1 MTQETQVLTHLD
13 RFGSITAWEAMQEYR
28 IMRLASRIA
37 DLRRKGHNIV
47 TVTRHNGSVTWAEY
61 KKAAPRLATENG
73 KGVGEVGY
81 DSTSKNITLHHG
93 GQE

>member
-1 MTQETQVLTHLD
+1 MTQETQVLNHLE

-47 TVTRHNGSVTWAEY
+47 TITRHNGSVSWAEY
-61 KKAAPRLATENG
+61 KMPSPVLHTEG
-73 KGVGEVGY
+73 RQEDEAVRPGFSSE
-81 DSTSKNITLHHG
+81 NITNN
-93 GQE
+93 

>member
-1 MTQETQVLTHLD
+1 MTQETQVLNHLE

-47 TVTRHNGSVTWAEY
+47 TITRHNGSVSWAEY
-61 KKAAPRLATENG
+61 KMPSPVCKTEG
-73 KGVGEVGY
+73 RQEDEAVRPGFSSE
-81 DSTSKNITLHHG
+81 NITR
-93 GQE
+93 

>member
-1 MTQETQVLTHLD
+1 MTQEAQVLNHLE

-47 TVTRHNGSVTWAEY
+47 TITRHNGSVSWAEY
-61 KKAAPRLATENG
+61 KMPSPVCKTEGRQEDG
-73 KGVGEVGY
+73 KVDTNPVLQI
-81 DSTSKNITLHHG
+81 STKV
-93 GQE
+93 

>member
-1 MTQETQVLTHLD
+1 MTQETQVLTHLE

-47 TVTRHNGSVTWAEY
+47 TITRHNGSVTWAEY
-61 KKAAPRLATENG
+61 KKEPSPVCKTEG
-73 KGVGEVGY
+73 R
-81 DSTSKNITLHHG
+81 
-93 GQE
+93 QEDEAVKPGFSSEDTTNN

>member
-1 MTQETQVLTHLD
+1 MTQETQVLTHLE

-61 KKAAPRLATENG
+61 KKAVPGMQTEGRQEAGCN
-73 KGVGEVGY
+73 
-81 DSTSKNITLHHG
+81 STSKNITFHQG